1 MISTLSEVGAWL
13 AGWVFSVQTLIIL
26 LAYLLL
32 LKPTS
37 MLIRRFLE
45 RWNPATLFDDD
56 GSLDRAG
63 AMIGYLERTLIF
75 SFILLGQYAAVG
87 FILALKAAYR
97 FKDTDK
103 HAKAEYFLIGTF
115 FSLILTLLVGVF
127 VVQLL
132 AFLSGVG

>member
-1 MISTLSEVGAWL
+1 MNSGVEVWYWL
-13 AGWVFSVQTLIIL
+13 TGWLFSVQALIIL
-26 LAYLLL
+26 VAYLLL
-32 LKPTS
+32 LKPAS
-37 MLIRRFLE
+37 LLIKRFLAQ
-45 RWNPATLFDDD
+45 WSPDQLFEAD

-63 AMIGYLERTLIF
+63 AMIGYMERILIF

-132 AFLSGVG
+132 GVLR